1 MSKFFVKKG
10 LSQDESSAAKNIEHL
25 IGKCENLDYE
35 DFYRLFARGIF
46 RISLLDLM
54 KNIEQM
60 ASQYPELPLI
70 LKIGAY
76 RRHLMM
82 STLNKEQS

>member
-1 MSKFFVKKG
+1 MTV
-10 LSQDESSAAKNIEHL
+10 
-25 IGKCENLDYE
+25 GKCEKIDYE
-35 DFYRLFARGIF
+35 EFYRLFAKGIF

-60 ASQYPELPLI
+60 SSAYPELPLI

-76 RRHLMM
+76 RRYLMM
-82 STLNKEQS
+82 SSFGKDINQY